1 MSEGELSESNEEEDK
16 EGIHNCFRKVS
27 VGKGANEEKRRMGSL
42 FLYVPPDAL
51 TS

>member
-1 MSEGELSESNEEEDK
+1 MSEGELSESNEDEEK
-16 EGIHNCFRKVS
+16 EGIHNCFRIVYF
-27 VGKGANEEKRRMGSL
+27 GKGANEEKKRMGSL